1 MKLTDLVKKMIPS
14 FNPKVDKEQKRLEQG
29 VVAVQNVYEKSESQK
44 EANEKAMNLVIDT
57 IQTHPEMPVG
67 EFLKMVQQKTAL
79 SDNSLVEII
88 KQMPDIKSE
97 KATVE
102 AVKKVDLA
110 SDAITEIIQEA
121 PVSPVTAQKLAEQIP
136 DEEVQKEQ
144 QAEIERKVRE
154 EQIKREQN
162 KEKNIISKLD
172 ELYDNCGGINDTI
185 LVDDISKLNIER
197 KTEQISERL
206 KQIVAK
212 KIAIDCMNF
221 GGPKLP
227 TLMKIMPATEML
239 EEDLPSLVETEYQ
252 KVKVEYEEDEKEYYK
267 YNDERKKIVKEKILE
282 NIAKEVARNFEEI
295 GDISIPQIDAL
306 KNLNEDEIR
315 VFVNAVKKPGHQIE
329 IGKNDIKMVERQ
341 LRGGSIGELENLQ
354 KMLRKMKSNDRER
367 AVSGFIQELKVNKSK
382 EQQELDIAIS
392 DIGCKIRRLP
402 MEKQLDTAKAISDI
416 LDERYQSIENGKKHP
431 EQNHDKRSDDA
442 GEQEQ

>member
-1 MKLTDLVKKMIPS
+1 MKLADLVRKVMPN
-14 FNPKVDKEQKRLEQG
+14 FNIKVDKEQKRLEQG

-44 EANEKAMNLVIDT
+44 EANEKAMNIVIDT

-67 EFLKMVQQKTAL
+67 EFLKMVQEKTAL

-154 EQIKREQN
+154 EQIKREQD
-162 KEKNIISKLD
+162 KEKKIISKLD
-172 ELYDNCGGINDTI
+172 EIYDNCEGINDAI
-185 LVDDISKLNIER
+185 LVGDISKLNIER
-197 KTEQISERL
+197 KTEKISERL

-212 KIAIDCMNF
+212 KVAIDCMKF

-239 EEDLPSLVETEYQ
+239 EEDLPALVETEYQ
-252 KVKVEYEEDEKEYYK
+252 KDKAEYEEDEKEYYR
-267 YNDERKKIVKEKILE
+267 YNAERKKMVKGKILE
-282 NIAKEVARNFEEI
+282 KIAKEVACNFE
-295 GDISIPQIDAL
+295 
-306 KNLNEDEIR
+306 
-315 VFVNAVKKPGHQIE
+315 
-329 IGKNDIKMVERQ
+329 
-341 LRGGSIGELENLQ
+341 
-354 KMLRKMKSNDRER
+354 
-367 AVSGFIQELKVNKSK
+367 
-382 EQQELDIAIS
+382 
-392 DIGCKIRRLP
+392 
-402 MEKQLDTAKAISDI
+402 
-416 LDERYQSIENGKKHP
+416 
-431 EQNHDKRSDDA
+431 
-442 GEQEQ
+442 

>member
-1 MKLTDLVKKMIPS
+1 MKLKDLVNKIIP
-14 FNPKVDKEQKRLEQG
+14 NINIKVDKEQKRLEKG

-67 EFLKMVQQKTAL
+67 EFLKMVQEKTAL

-110 SDAITEIIQEA
+110 SDAITEIIQDA
-121 PVSPVTAQKLAEQIP
+121 TVSPVTAQKLAEQIP
-136 DEEVQKEQ
+136 DEEIQKEQ
-144 QAEIERKVRE
+144 QAEIERKAKE

-162 KEKNIISKLD
+162 KEKNILFKL
-172 ELYDNCGGINDTI
+172 EKLYEDCGNINDTS

-197 KTEQISERL
+197 KTERISERL

-212 KIAIDCMNF
+212 KVAIDCMNF

-227 TLMKIMPATEML
+227 TLMKIMPATEMI

-252 KVKVEYEEDEKEYYK
+252 KAKVEYEEDEKEYYK
-267 YNDERKKIVKEKILE
+267 YDDERKKMVKGKILE
-282 NIAKEVARNFEEI
+282 NIAKEVASNFEEI

-306 KNLNEDEIR
+306 KNLNEDEIKI
-315 VFVNAVKKPGHQIE
+315 FINAVKKPGHQIE

-354 KMLRKMKSNDRER
+354 KMLGKMKANDRER
-367 AVSGFIQELKVNKSK
+367 AVSGFIQQLKVNKSK

-392 DIGCKIRRLP
+392 DIGYKIRRLP
-402 MEKQLDTAKAISDI
+402 MEKQLDAAKAISDI
-416 LDERYQSIENGKKHP
+416 LDQQYQSIENGKKHL
-431 EQNHDKRSDDA
+431 EQNVENR
-442 GEQEQ
+442 

>member
-1 MKLTDLVKKMIPS
+1 MKLKDLVNKIIP
-14 FNPKVDKEQKRLEQG
+14 NINIKVDKEQKRLEKG

-67 EFLKMVQQKTAL
+67 EFLKMVQEKTAL

-110 SDAITEIIQEA
+110 SDAITEIIQDA
-121 PVSPVTAQKLAEQIP
+121 TVSPVTAQKLAEQIP
-136 DEEVQKEQ
+136 DEEIQKEQ
-144 QAEIERKVRE
+144 QAEIERKAKE

-162 KEKNIISKLD
+162 KEKNILFKL
-172 ELYDNCGGINDTI
+172 EKLYEDCGNINDTS

-197 KTEQISERL
+197 KTERISERL

-212 KIAIDCMNF
+212 KVAIDCMNF

-227 TLMKIMPATEML
+227 TLMKIMPATEMI

-252 KVKVEYEEDEKEYYK
+252 KAKVEYEEDEKEYYK
-267 YNDERKKIVKEKILE
+267 YDDERKKMVKGKILE
-282 NIAKEVARNFEEI
+282 NIAKEVASNFEEI

-354 KMLRKMKSNDRER
+354 KMLGKMKANDRER
-367 AVSGFIQELKVNKSK
+367 AVSGFIQQLKVNKSK

-392 DIGCKIRRLP
+392 DIGYKIRRLP
-402 MEKQLDTAKAISDI
+402 MEKQLDAAKAISDI
-416 LDERYQSIENGKKHP
+416 LDQQYQSIENGKKHL
-431 EQNHDKRSDDA
+431 EQNVENR
-442 GEQEQ
+442 

>member
-1 MKLTDLVKKMIPS
+1 MKLADLVRKVMPN
-14 FNPKVDKEQKRLEQG
+14 FNIKVDKEHKRLEQG

-44 EANEKAMNLVIDT
+44 EANEKAMNIVIDT

-67 EFLKMVQQKTAL
+67 EFLKMVQEKTAL

-154 EQIKREQN
+154 EQIKREQD

-172 ELYDNCGGINDTI
+172 EFYDKCEGINDAI
-185 LVDDISKLNIER
+185 LVGDISKLNIER
-197 KTEQISERL
+197 KTEKISEKL

-212 KIAIDCMNF
+212 KVAIDCMNF

-239 EEDLPSLVETEYQ
+239 EEDLPALVETEYQ
-252 KVKVEYEEDEKEYYK
+252 KAKAEYEEDEKEYYR
-267 YNDERKKIVKEKILE
+267 YNAERKKMVKGKILE
-282 NIAKEVARNFEEI
+282 NIAKEVASNFEEI

-306 KNLNEDEIR
+306 KNLNEEEIR
-315 VFVNAVKKPGHQIE
+315 IFVNAVKKPGRQIE
-329 IGKNDIKMVERQ
+329 IGEDYIKMVEKQ
-341 LRGGSIGELENLQ
+341 LRGDSIGELENLQ
-354 KMLRKMKSNDRER
+354 MMLGKMKSNDREK
-367 AVSGFIQELKVNKSK
+367 AVSGFIQQLKVNKPK
-382 EQQELDIAIS
+382 EQQELDLAIS
-392 DIGCKIRRLP
+392 DIGTKIRRLP
-402 MEKQLDTAKAISDI
+402 MEKQLDAAKTISDI
-416 LDERYQSIENGKKHP
+416 LDQQFQSIENGKKHL
-431 EQNHDKRSDDA
+431 EQNHDKRNDDEI
-442 GEQEQ
+442 EQ

>member
-1 MKLTDLVKKMIPS
+1 MKLADLVRKVMPN
-14 FNPKVDKEQKRLEQG
+14 FNIKVDKEQKRLEQG

-44 EANEKAMNLVIDT
+44 EANEKAMNIVIDT

-67 EFLKMVQQKTAL
+67 EFLKMVQEKTAL

-154 EQIKREQN
+154 EQIKREQD
-162 KEKNIISKLD
+162 KEKKIISKLD
-172 ELYDNCGGINDTI
+172 EIYDNCEGINDAI
-185 LVDDISKLNIER
+185 LVGDISKLNIER
-197 KTEQISERL
+197 KTEKISERL

-212 KIAIDCMNF
+212 KVAIDCMKF

-239 EEDLPSLVETEYQ
+239 EEDLPALVETEYQ
-252 KVKVEYEEDEKEYYK
+252 KAKAEYEEDEKEYYR
-267 YNDERKKIVKEKILE
+267 YNAERKW
-282 NIAKEVARNFEEI
+282 
-295 GDISIPQIDAL
+295 
-306 KNLNEDEIR
+306 
-315 VFVNAVKKPGHQIE
+315 
-329 IGKNDIKMVERQ
+329 
-341 LRGGSIGELENLQ
+341 
-354 KMLRKMKSNDRER
+354 
-367 AVSGFIQELKVNKSK
+367 
-382 EQQELDIAIS
+382 
-392 DIGCKIRRLP
+392 
-402 MEKQLDTAKAISDI
+402 
-416 LDERYQSIENGKKHP
+416 
-431 EQNHDKRSDDA
+431 
-442 GEQEQ
+442 